1 MVIDM
6 YGNYNSFSQ
15 PMYTQGTSI
24 PRPTIPTQPMNTPLG
39 LFGKVVDSADVVKVT
54 DIPLDGSTSYFPL
67 TDGSAILTKKLQL
80 DGTSKITVYKPV
92 VEEEKPTPKYVT
104 FDDLEEIKTHIQDI
118 ENKLNGD
125 EKHE

>member
-1 MVIDM
+1 MVIGM
-6 YGNYNSFSQ
+6 YGNYNSFNQ

-24 PRPTIPTQPMNTPLG
+24 PRPTQPMNTPLG

-104 FDDLEEIKTHIQDI
+104 FDDLEEIKNHIQDI

>member
-1 MVIDM
+1 MVINM
-6 YGNYNSFSQ
+6 YGNYNSFNQ

-24 PRPTIPTQPMNTPLG
+24 PRPTIPTQPMNTTLG

-118 ENKLNGD
+118 ENKLNRD

>member
-1 MVIDM
+1 M
-6 YGNYNSFSQ
+6 YGNYNSFNQ
-15 PMYTQGTSI
+15 PMYTQGVSI
-24 PRPTIPTQPMNTPLG
+24 PRPTIPTQPMNTTLG

-92 VEEEKPTPKYVT
+92 VEEEKPTSKYVT
-104 FDDLEEIKTHIQDI
+104 FDDLEEIKTHIQEI

>member
-1 MVIDM
+1 M
-6 YGNYNSFSQ
+6 YGNYNSFNQ
-15 PMYTQGTSI
+15 PMYMQNTSI
-24 PRPTIPTQPMNTPLG
+24 PRMPQTITNTVG
-39 LFGKVVDSADVVKVT
+39 LMGKVIDSAESVKVT

-67 TDGSAILTKKLQL
+67 ADGSAIYTKKLQL
-80 DGTSKITVYKPV
+80 DGTSKIVVYKPV

>member
-1 MVIDM
+1 M
-6 YGNYNSFSQ
+6 YGNYNSFNQ

-24 PRPTIPTQPMNTPLG
+24 PRPTMPTQPMNTTLG

-92 VEEEKPTPKYVT
+92 IEEEKPIQKYVT

>member
-1 MVIDM
+1 M
-6 YGNYNSFSQ
+6 YGNYNSFNQ
-15 PMYTQGTSI
+15 PMYTQGASI
-24 PRPTIPTQPMNTPLG
+24 PRPTMPTQPMNTTLG

-92 VEEEKPTPKYVT
+92 IEEEKPTPKYVT
-104 FDDLEEIKTHIQDI
+104 FDDLKDIQEKI
-118 ENKLNGD
+118 SNLESKLGD
-125 EKHE
+125 KNE